1 MTKAVVEYPANL
13 SSISVISEAIFQHTS
28 RWDFASEAVR
38 SVYPQKSS
46 FLANDACRLLSVSET

>member
-28 RWDFASEAVR
+28 RRDFASEAVR
-38 SVYPQKSS
+38 SVYPQIELVFGK
-46 FLANDACRLLSVSET
+46 